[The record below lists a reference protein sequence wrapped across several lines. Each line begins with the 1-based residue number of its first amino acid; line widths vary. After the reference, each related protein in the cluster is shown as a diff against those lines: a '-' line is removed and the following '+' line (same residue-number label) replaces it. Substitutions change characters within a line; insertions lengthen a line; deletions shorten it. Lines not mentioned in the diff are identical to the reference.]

1 MGILRADRI
10 TGLGGANAIKGS
22 VKFSSGASGGGGG
35 GASLDIDLDGAT
47 IGTSNFTIEAWVF
60 WFGSY
65 FHQITGAENTNFNF
79 YINNDDGDLVFY
91 DGSTSY
97 DLSSSNVKPNEWT
110 HIALVREGTSSNQTK
125 VYINGA
131 NTQNI
136 TLGTNFSISRLATG
150 AANFVTSNIYGN
162 GYTSNLRFTLDA
174 VYTSAFTPPNHELT
188 VLDNTIVLCCQSP
201 GNILQEATGK
211 KIVVFKNGVNQG
223 DPVAS
228 HFTPNSPVGFSTTS
242 DVGRQYGTT
251 FDGFGSFATSTYM
264 LPPGGNTRER
274 NRGRGLIFGGY
285 SPSPAAHVNS
295 IQFINIQSF
304 GNAQDF
310 GDLSSLRSQ
319 MGAVSSSTRAVSC
332 GGGSDTPSD
341 YSDINTCEFVTI
353 ASTSNTTDFGD
364 LSVSRQPY
372 KASSNDT
379 RGIIFGGY
387 IHPANSNTIDFIT
400 IATTGNATDFGD
412 EIDTNRAGASC
423 SSTTRGIV
431 AGGYPATNRISFV
444 EIATTG
450 NAQDFGDLL
459 NSVVAPSGCSDKT
472 RGVFAGGST
481 PTAINVIQFITMS
494 SAGDATNFGDL
505 NTTEKVGSKGNSNS
519 IRGIFSGGY
528 DGGTFVNSIS
538 AITIATTGNAVD
550 FGDISGTLRF
560 AAGTSDSHGGLS

>member
-10 TGLGGANAIKGS
+10 TGLGGANANKGS

-242 DVGRQYGTT
+242 DVGSQYGTT

-264 LPPGGNTRER
+264 IPPGGNTRER
-274 NRGRGLIFGGY
+274 N
-285 SPSPAAHVNS
+285 
-295 IQFINIQSF
+295 
-304 GNAQDF
+304 
-310 GDLSSLRSQ
+310 
-319 MGAVSSSTRAVSC
+319 
-332 GGGSDTPSD
+332 
-341 YSDINTCEFVTI
+341 
-353 ASTSNTTDFGD
+353 
-364 LSVSRQPY
+364 
-372 KASSNDT
+372 
-379 RGIIFGGY
+379 
-387 IHPANSNTIDFIT
+387 
-400 IATTGNATDFGD
+400 
-412 EIDTNRAGASC
+412 
-423 SSTTRGIV
+423 
-431 AGGYPATNRISFV
+431 
-444 EIATTG
+444 
-450 NAQDFGDLL
+450 
-459 NSVVAPSGCSDKT
+459 
-472 RGVFAGGST
+472 
-481 PTAINVIQFITMS
+481 
-494 SAGDATNFGDL
+494 
-505 NTTEKVGSKGNSNS
+505 
-519 IRGIFSGGY
+519 
-528 DGGTFVNSIS
+528 
-538 AITIATTGNAVD
+538 
-550 FGDISGTLRF
+550 
-560 AAGTSDSHGGLS
+560 